1 VIADTMREAE
11 IKMAN
16 AVEYAKEEFA
26 TIRTGRAHPAIF
38 AKLTADYYG
47 APTPL
52 QQLATFHAQDA
63 RVMLIT
69 PYDKNSL
76 SSIEKSIRNS
86 DLGVNPS
93 NDGTSIRITLPELTE
108 ERRKEYIKLARHKA
122 EEARASVRGARR
134 TAKEALDR
142 MVKDKEVGEDEV
154 VRAEKQLDAATRK
167 HTDAI
172 DDVLKHKE
180 AELLEV

>member
-1 VIADTMREAE
+1 MADIMREAE

-69 PYDKNSL
+69 PYDKSAM

-93 NDGTSIRITLPELTE
+93 NDGTTIRIVLPELTE
-108 ERRKEYIKLARHKA
+108 ERRKEYIKLARH
-122 EEARASVRGARR
+122 
-134 TAKEALDR
+134 
-142 MVKDKEVGEDEV
+142 
-154 VRAEKQLDAATRK
+154 
-167 HTDAI
+167 
-172 DDVLKHKE
+172 
-180 AELLEV
+180 